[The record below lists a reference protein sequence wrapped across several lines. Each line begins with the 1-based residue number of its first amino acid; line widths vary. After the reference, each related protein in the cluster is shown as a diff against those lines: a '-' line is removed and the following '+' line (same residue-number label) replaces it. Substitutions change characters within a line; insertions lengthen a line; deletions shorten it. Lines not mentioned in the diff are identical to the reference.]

1 MKIKLWNF
9 NICNFAN
16 LWHPADTFR
25 LIILV
30 IFIICSWNHSKKKSN
45 TVIFYFNKA
54 FFLDSQS
61 HTNFYQST
69 WATANEFIIW
79 YYLILK
85 QLWVVYGTLSFYN
98 WKADTF
104 WYSSCNN
111 HRGWNIRL
119 QKHQKR
125 FQHTVKNLILLQ
137 K

>member
-1 MKIKLWNF
+1 MKIKSWNF
-9 NICNFAN
+9 KICNFAN

-69 WATANEFIIW
+69 WATTNEFIIW

-98 WKADTF
+98 WKHSDIVVATTTGVEISD
-104 WYSSCNN
+104 CK
-111 HRGWNIRL
+111 NIRSVSSTL
-119 QKHQKR
+119 SKIWY
-125 FQHTVKNLILLQ
+125 FCKNS
-137 K
+137 